1 MLDRDLA
8 GLYELE
14 ITICDI
20 KLGWYQ
26 KGAVSLH
33 RTGILKPLWRTNGM
47 KNEIGNSKGQFL
59 VYKAEDG
66 TVKIDVKLSD
76 EKVWLT

>member
-1 MLDRDLA
+1 
-8 GLYELE
+8 
-14 ITICDI
+14 
-20 KLGWYQ
+20 
-26 KGAVSLH
+26 
-33 RTGILKPLWRTNGM
+33 M